1 MSFDATD
8 IDIFVLTYNR
18 ADLLPSTLRSLLA
31 QSVKGAN
38 ITVLDNAST
47 DATETAAL
55 TFREA
60 GVCYERAHTNLG
72 WAGNLARAQ
81 ARAHRP
87 WTLVFH
93 DDDLLHPCYLEYA
106 LQAINSMPDLGLLAS
121 AMSFETAPEE
131 SDWPTTPPQTL
142 LCREVG
148 DLAALLYE
156 GFPMHFGS
164 ALYRS
169 DVLRSL
175 TWESA
180 QYGKIADRPFLLA
193 AAGKQATLAFVSP
206 LVRYRMHANQDSAS
220 LETGPFA
227 SQLAALHRCYRR
239 HTGENPLSAKGRS
252 FLHHNYRAIRDEFS
266 RLPTVDRAR
275 FASLSDYLD
284 FVRQEGG
291 CSRFSL
297 LAGRAAL
304 ALAAIRTTICAYV
317 RAVARRIAA

>member
-18 ADLLPSTLRSLLA
+18 ADLLPATLRSLLA
-31 QSVKGAN
+31 QSARGAA

-47 DATETAAL
+47 DGTEAAVL
-55 TFREA
+55 EFRTA
-60 GVCYERAHTNLG
+60 GVRYERAPANLG

-81 ARAHRP
+81 ALAQRR

-93 DDDLLHPCYLEYA
+93 DDDLLHPQYLEYA
-106 LQAINSMPDLGLLAS
+106 LQAINSMPELGLLAS
-121 AMSFETAPEE
+121 AMSFDSAPDE
-131 SDWPTTPPQTL
+131 SNWPITPPRTL
-142 LCREVG
+142 LCREAG

-156 GFPMHFGS
+156 GFPIHFGS

-193 AAGKQATLAFVSP
+193 AAGRQATLVFVSP
-206 LVRYRMHANQDSAS
+206 LVRYRVHANQDSGSA
-220 LETGPFA
+220 ETGPF
-227 SQLAALHRCYRR
+227 SPQLAALHRCYRR
-239 HTGENPLSAKGRS
+239 HTGENPLSVRGRC
-252 FLHHNYRAIRDEFS
+252 FLRHNYRAIRDEFS
-266 RLPTVDRAR
+266 RLPSVDRAR
-275 FASLSDYLD
+275 FASLSEYLD

-291 CSRFSL
+291 CTRFSL
-297 LAGRAAL
+297 VAGRLAL
-304 ALAAIRTTICAYV
+304 ALAAMQRTLCAYG
-317 RAVARRIAA
+317 RALARRMGA